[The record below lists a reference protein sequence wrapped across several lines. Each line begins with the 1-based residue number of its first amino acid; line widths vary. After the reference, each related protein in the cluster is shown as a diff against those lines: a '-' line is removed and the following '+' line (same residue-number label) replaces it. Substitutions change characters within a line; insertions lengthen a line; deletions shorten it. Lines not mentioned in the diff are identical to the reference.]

1 MLKINLKTIA
11 TVTLLVGL
19 LATVGFAGD
28 TQTTIYTVE
37 TMASEIGAIQG
48 EEITVEGTIVG
59 ACKSGCKMWIADGNY
74 EEGNL
79 FTLVR
84 AKDDAFTFDTKK
96 NGKKVLMTGFVVAK
110 YKDYCGDKAAAKE
123 GEHASAEHP
132 AAEHPAAEKTET
144 KEVAGSCVAPVKVE
158 TATKGELEEMTFFAT
173 TVKYID

>member
-11 TVTLLVGL
+11 TVTLLVSL
-19 LATVGFAGD
+19 LVTVGFAGD

-37 TMASEIGAIQG
+37 TMASEIGAIEG

-110 YKDYCGDKAAAKE
+110 YKDYCGDKAEAKE
-123 GEHASAEHP
+123 GEHPSAEHP
-132 AAEHPAAEKTET
+132 AAEKSET
-144 KEVAGSCVAPVKVE
+144 KEVVSSCAAPVKVE
-158 TATKGELEEMTFFAT
+158 TATKGDLEEMTFFAT
-173 TVKYID
+173 TVKYVD